1 MVNQAQHN
9 SCTHLNFQP
18 APLSDPPQETTYQR
32 LASFVFSLGVML
44 LLLSV
49 IAAPLHFLTPE
60 GVEILPSVQ
69 AGLFWF
75 IGLTFIAGI
84 LCRFR
89 PRREISIQGFAFGIV
104 LLLCSDWFHRRYNL
118 FPDATARGEVVLCAL
133 LALFFL
139 QRKGEDFI
147 RAASIIA
154 PLLLIW
160 CFNTQANGRLLF
172 SDDHPSMLYRLIL
185 LRDNFPSI
193 PFYNPL
199 WNAGTDA
206 RDFFATGIL
215 NVYFLFFPL
224 IHFADLPSVYN
235 VLVMGLLFVFVPL
248 CAYFSAR
255 LGGLPSVSASI
266 TSLLSLTTNLFW
278 YRWCLKYGALGFV
291 TSTTLIPLNLV
302 LAARILAPDRELKKS
317 EALLFAITTTLMLL
331 WTPTGIVFLPVIF
344 LGALSLRRIIAKR
357 YVKPLLIFLLFIN
370 LPWVLLFIS
379 VSEVANFVGV
389 NVRSPETHLEGTFGT
404 SEAKPL
410 NVAHKAKKRP
420 ITLER
425 VSRTIHDV
433 SIATNP
439 LLLFLFFPGLV
450 CIQDKTLRRVFA
462 LTVGWLLFM
471 GTILAPLKPQLELDR
486 MLLILTL
493 VMCFPTSIACMRL
506 LKTLQE
512 KNVNRFYS
520 LTGASLVCG
529 MLIASIFSV
538 GAIVSNRSLE
548 KFFFAE
554 ETVRNLSQ
562 IIREK
567 GGEGRTLF
575 AGFVLHELS
584 HGHIAPLA
592 EFSQRPLV
600 ASEPVHKHWRYT
612 DIIPASY
619 RNRGE
624 QGIEEYLNLMNA
636 TSVVAHEKAW
646 IDYFSAR
653 PDWYELLWHEKRF
666 HFFQRKVPT
675 GGYFYSGA
683 GEILEQSSN
692 ALTLRVDSSDAVIK
706 FRYQKFLKSSECSL
720 EPWIVSGEEV
730 LTKLTNCPPGTLL
743 TIKAKSGLW
752 RLLS

>member
-9 SCTHLNFQP
+9 PCPNFSDQP
-18 APLSDPPQETTYQR
+18 TPLPNLQQRNYQHV
-32 LASFVFSLGVML
+32 ASFIFSFGIML
-44 LLLSV
+44 LLLS
-49 IAAPLHFLTPE
+49 ITAAPLHLFTPE
-60 GVEILPSVQ
+60 GVELLPSVQ
-69 AGLFWF
+69 AGISWF
-75 IGLTFIAGI
+75 LGLTLVAGI
-84 LCRFR
+84 FCRFR
-89 PRREISIQGFAFGIV
+89 PQLEISIQGFAFGIV
-104 LLLCSDWFHRRYNL
+104 ILLCSDWFHRRYNL
-118 FPDATARGEVVLCAL
+118 FPDATVRGEILICTL

-139 QRKGEDFI
+139 RQKSKIFI
-147 RAASIIA
+147 TVASVLA
-154 PLLLIW
+154 PLLLLW
-160 CFNTQANGRLLF
+160 CFNTQASGRLLF

-224 IHFADLPSVYN
+224 IHFTDLPATYN
-235 VLVMGLLFVFVPL
+235 FLVMGLLFIFVPL

-255 LGGLPSVSASI
+255 LGGLPSIGASI

-278 YRWCLKYGALGFV
+278 YRWCLKYGALGFI

-302 LAARILAPDRELKKS
+302 LAARLLAPDREFKKW
-317 EALLFAITTTLMLL
+317 EALLFAITATLMLL
-331 WTPTGIVFLPVIF
+331 WTPTGIVFLPVII

-357 YVKPLLIFLLFIN
+357 YAKPLLVFLLVIN
-370 LPWVLLFIS
+370 LPWVLLFVS
-379 VSEVANFVGV
+379 VSEVANFVSV
-389 NVRSPETHLEGTFGT
+389 NVRSPETRLEGTFGT
-404 SEAKPL
+404 PETENPNDSPKT
-410 NVAHKAKKRP
+410 KKRP

-425 VSRTIHDV
+425 VSRTIQDV

-439 LLLFLFFPGLV
+439 LLLLLFLPGLV
-450 CIQDKTLRRVFA
+450 WIQDKTLRRVFA
-462 LTVGWLLFM
+462 ITVGWLLFV

-493 VMCFPTSIACMRL
+493 VMCFPTSVACMKL
-506 LKTLQE
+506 LETLSE
-512 KNVNRFYS
+512 KNVNKRYS
-520 LTGASLVCG
+520 LVGASLVCG
-529 MLIASIFSV
+529 MLIASILAV

-548 KFFFAE
+548 KFFFADK
-554 ETVRNLSQ
+554 TVRSLSQ

-567 GGEGRTLF
+567 GGDGRTLF

-706 FRYQKFLKSSECSL
+706 FRYQTFLKSSECSL
-720 EPWIVSGEEV
+720 EPWIVSGKEI